1 MTSMVR
7 LTYYEMLKTFLKKRT
22 YLGFAIILLIVPIYV
37 VAMKLEGG
45 HFLKMGTQSLQLDFI
60 FTGNPFNG
68 WFVAHMLMNSLW
80 VQIPILISFV
90 AGDELAGEATAGTY
104 RLILTRPVSR
114 TRIFL
119 AKYITTLIYT
129 VVFVFF
135 LGMLSVGLA
144 VAFLGNGDLII
155 LGRDILVLPQDEVW
169 WRFIL
174 AYSFASWGMVT
185 VASIAFFFSSFVE
198 NAIGPIVG
206 TMGVVI
212 IFTLVTVLPVEL
224 FSTIREYLFTYH
236 MNIWQKA
243 FADPIPWREIGN
255 SAAYLGA
262 NSLVVMIAAWVIF
275 TRKDI
280 LS

>member
-1 MTSMVR
+1 MIR

-22 YLGFAIILLIVPIYV
+22 YLGFAVIVAIVPIYV
-37 VAMKLEGG
+37 IAMKLEGG
-45 HFLKMGTQSLQLDFI
+45 HFLRMATRTLQLDFI
-60 FTGNPFNG
+60 VTGNPFNG

-80 VQIPILISFV
+80 VQIPVLISFV

-104 RLILTRPVSR
+104 RLILIRPVSR

-129 VVFVFF
+129 VLFVLF
-135 LGMLSVGLA
+135 LGFVSAGLA
-144 VAFLGNGDLII
+144 VAVLGTGDLMI
-155 LGRDILVLPQDEVW
+155 LGREILVLPQSEAL
-169 WRFIL
+169 WRFAL
-174 AYSFASWGMVT
+174 AYCFAAWGMIT
-185 VASIAFFFSSFVE
+185 VASLAFFFSSFVE

-212 IFTLVTVLPVEL
+212 VFTLMTVLPVES
-224 FSTIREYLFTYH
+224 FATIREYLFTDH

-243 FADPIPWREIGN
+243 FDDPIPWHDILVGMVH
-255 SAAYLGA
+255 LGV
-262 NSLVVMIAAWVIF
+262 NSLAMVLAAWVIF
-275 TRKDI
+275 TKKDI

>member
-1 MTSMVR
+1 MSTMLR

-22 YLGFAIILLIVPIYV
+22 YLGFAVILFIVPIYV
-37 VAMKLEGG
+37 IAMKLEGG
-45 HFLKMGTQSLQLDFI
+45 RFLKMATQSLQLDFI

-104 RLILTRPVSR
+104 RLILIRPVSR
-114 TRIFL
+114 TRIFI
-119 AKYITTLIYT
+119 AKYITTVIYT
-129 VVFVFF
+129 VLFVFS
-135 LGMLSVGLA
+135 LGLMSAGLA
-144 VAFLGNGDLII
+144 VALLGNGDLII
-155 LGRDILVLPQDEVW
+155 LGREILVLPQSEVM
-169 WRFIL
+169 WRFVL
-174 AYSFASWGMVT
+174 AYCFASWGMIT

-212 IFTLVTVLPVEL
+212 VFTLITMLPVEL

-243 FADPIPWREIGN
+243 FADPIPWHDILV
-255 SAAYLGA
+255 SVAYLGA
-262 NSLVVMIAAWVIF
+262 NSLVAMLAAWIIF
-275 TRKDI
+275 TKKDI

>member
-1 MTSMVR
+1 MSSMIR

-22 YLGFAIILLIVPIYV
+22 YLGFAVILFIVPIYV

-45 HFLKMGTQSLQLDFI
+45 NFLRLTTRTLQLDFI
-60 FTGNPFNG
+60 LTGNPFNG

-80 VQIPILISFV
+80 VQIPVLISFV

-104 RLILTRPVSR
+104 RLILIRPVSR
-114 TRIFL
+114 TRIFI
-119 AKYITTLIYT
+119 AKYITTVIYT
-129 VVFVFF
+129 VLFVFF
-135 LGMLSVGLA
+135 LGVLSAGLA
-144 VAFLGNGDLII
+144 VLLLGNGDLMI
-155 LGRDILVLPQDEVW
+155 LGREILVLPQSEVL
-169 WRFIL
+169 WRFAL
-174 AYSFASWGMVT
+174 AYCFASWGMIT
-185 VASIAFFFSSFVE
+185 VASVAFLFSSFVE

-212 IFTLVTVLPVEL
+212 VFTLITVLPVEV

-243 FADPIPWREIGN
+243 FADPIAWREILE

-262 NSLVVMIAAWVIF
+262 NSLVATLAAWVIF
-275 TRKDI
+275 TKKDI
-280 LS
+280 VS

>member
-1 MTSMVR
+1 
-7 LTYYEMLKTFLKKRT
+7 MLKTFLKKRT
-22 YLGFAIILLIVPIYV
+22 YLGFAIILFIVPIYV

-45 HFLKMGTQSLQLDFI
+45 HFLKMATQSLQLDFI

-68 WFVAHMLMNSLW
+68 WFVAHTLMNSLW

-114 TRIFL
+114 TRIFVS
-119 AKYITTLIYT
+119 KYITTLIYT

-144 VAFLGNGDLII
+144 VALLGNGDLII
-155 LGRDILVLPQDEVW
+155 LGRDILVLPRDEIW
-169 WRFIL
+169 WRFVL
-174 AYSFASWGMVT
+174 AYCFASWGMIT

-212 IFTLVTVLPVEL
+212 VFTLVTVLPVEL

-255 SAAYLGA
+255 SASYLGA
-262 NSLVVMIAAWVIF
+262 NSLIVMIAAWIIF
-275 TRKDI
+275 TKKDI